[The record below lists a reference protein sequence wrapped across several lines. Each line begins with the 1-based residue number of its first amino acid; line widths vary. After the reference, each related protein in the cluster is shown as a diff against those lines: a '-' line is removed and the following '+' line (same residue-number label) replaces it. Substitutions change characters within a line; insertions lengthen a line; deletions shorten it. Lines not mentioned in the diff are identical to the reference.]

1 MSSSKPA
8 PIAIVGGGPCG
19 LTLARLLERA
29 GIDYVVFERDVSP
42 QGTARFQGGTLDLS
56 AEGGQAALNAAGLSA
71 EFEKLARY
79 ESSTI
84 FIQDWQGKNQLSEG
98 GGESD
103 RPEIDR
109 LQLRQ
114 ILLDSIPAHRVR
126 WNKSLSSVERIN
138 AKKTQTQSKSS
149 SPADW
154 LLHFND
160 GSTES
165 GFRLIV
171 GSDGGW
177 SKLRQLITSAKP
189 QYSGK
194 MFIEGCISL
203 DNPEWDAAF
212 KMVGAGNSIAMGNGL
227 SLAVQ
232 QMSDR
237 SYRVYMGVEASP
249 EFTRPGGDADVND
262 MPKARETINR
272 LYSNWAPHLRGF
284 VAGAEGPWRPW
295 LLHRMNQEIYLPDA
309 LRNDGKVDEKSWTR
323 TPGVVLLGDAAHVTT
338 PNGEGVN
345 DAMNDAKLLFEHITA
360 ELANDAGQVYDAEID
375 SATLERAIVAYEG
388 QMRPHAYEMIQ
399 DSINFEDMMYKE
411 DGPQRMQVLFHSKE
425 EQNEASKKH

>member
-8 PIAIVGGGPCG
+8 PIAIIGGGPCG

-42 QGTARFQGGTLDLS
+42 KGTARFQGGTLDLS
-56 AEGGQAALNAAGLSA
+56 AEGGQAALKLAGLSA
-71 EFEKLARY
+71 EFEKLARR
-79 ESSTI
+79 EASTI
-84 FIQDWQGKNQLSEG
+84 IIQDFQGKNQVS
-98 GGESD
+98 GGEGSD
-103 RPEIDR
+103 KPEIDR

-114 ILLDSIPAHRVR
+114 ILLDSIPKHRVQ
-126 WNKSLSSVERIN
+126 WNKALSSVERIN
-138 AKKTQTQSKSS
+138 SKEGQTQNKPSS
-149 SPADW
+149 AADW
-154 LLHFND
+154 SLRFND

-171 GSDGGW
+171 GSDGSW

-194 MFIEGCISL
+194 MFIEGCISP

-212 KMVGAGNSIAMGNGL
+212 KMVGAGNSVAMGNGL
-227 SLAVQ
+227 SLVIQ

-237 SYRVYMGVEASP
+237 SYRVYMGVETSL
-249 EFTRPGGDADVND
+249 EFTQPGGEADVND
-262 MPKARETINR
+262 MPKARETINK
-272 LYSNWAPHLRGF
+272 LFSNWAPHLRGF

-295 LLHRMNQEIYLPDA
+295 PLYRMDQEIYLPDA
-309 LRNDGKVDEKSWTR
+309 LKNDGKVDEKSWTR

-345 DAMNDAKLLFEHITA
+345 DAMNDAKMLFEHITA
-360 ELANDAGQVYDAEID
+360 ELANDAGHLYDAETD
-375 SATLERAIVAYEG
+375 SATLERAIVAYEQ
-388 QMRPHAYEMIQ
+388 QMRPRAHEMIQ

-411 DGPQRMQVLFHSKE
+411 DGPQRMGALFSAME
-425 EQNEASKKH
+425 EQTEDSFKP